1 MSFSLAVAS
10 VDLRLS
16 DPRSAW
22 QVNGHHYLLVSNSYE
37 LAAAHWSLTDAYPVV
52 HELTPP
58 TNNEHAAGRSSSS
71 QLSDVAPLQACG
83 RAAVVGEGKDPI
95 VASNPH
101 RRKVLAPTSLF
112 HMS

>member
-22 QVNGHHYLLVSNSYE
+22 QVNEHHYLPLSDSCE
-37 LAAAHWSLTDAYPVV
+37 LAAAHWSLTDAYVVV

-95 VASNPH
+95 VA
-101 RRKVLAPTSLF
+101 
-112 HMS
+112 

>member
-1 MSFSLAVAS
+1 M
-10 VDLRLS
+10 R
-16 DPRSAW
+16 
-22 QVNGHHYLLVSNSYE
+22 
-37 LAAAHWSLTDAYPVV
+37 AAHWSLTDAYVVV

-83 RAAVVGEGKDPI
+83 RAAVVGEGKDPSQTKSLG
-95 VASNPH
+95 SNN
-101 RRKVLAPTSLF
+101 PTSLF

>member
-1 MSFSLAVAS
+1 M
-10 VDLRLS
+10 R
-16 DPRSAW
+16 
-22 QVNGHHYLLVSNSYE
+22 
-37 LAAAHWSLTDAYPVV
+37 AAHWSLTDAYVVV

-95 VASNPH
+95 AASNPH
-101 RRKVLAPTSLF
+101 SRKVLARILRPRSSTC
-112 HMS
+112 HKR